1 MKALFLLSALLPAG
15 LIASFLGSAA
25 PQQDETRDDPIE
37 VRGVNLA
44 GDPIEIRGVP
54 LDPLA
59 ARSVSLV
66 QATASGPAAVA
77 TRTKRALAM
86 TVPQDEAAE
95 GRYQVRVVQ
104 TTSDSDGP
112 QESGLTVV
120 AGSPLRGHLFT
131 PHPAP
136 MATALTYAR
145 DSGKTQQAIEDLRKA
160 KTDEEK
166 ADARKQLNSALGDEF
181 DEYLKHQA
189 KELDRLEA
197 KVKKLRGQWD
207 KRREAKDEL
216 VALRIQTLENEANGL
231 GWPAGGGNNFWMG
244 SSGGPASLGTGSWN
258 MAYPPMATIPDVPA
272 VVDVNVIADV
282 ETEEAE
288 EAEEPEEA
296 DADMPAEPS
305 QPRPP
310 RTRNRGR

>member
-25 PQQDETRDDPIE
+25 PQQDETRHDPIE

-44 GDPIEIRGVP
+44 DDPIEIRGVN
-54 LDPLA
+54 LDPIE
-59 ARSVSLV
+59 VQGVNLV
-66 QATASGPAAVA
+66 RAFTAV
-77 TRTKRALAM
+77 R
-86 TVPQDEAAE
+86 QDEAAE
-95 GRYQVRVVQ
+95 GRYKVHVVQ
-104 TTSDSDGP
+104 TTSGSDDP
-112 QESGLTVV
+112 DENGLTVT
-120 AGSPLRGHLFT
+120 GPLRGQLYTT
-131 PHPAP
+131 PSSAGYNAP
-136 MATALTYAR
+136 TTACMALAYYG
-145 DSGKTQQAIEDLRKA
+145 DSGKTQQAIEKLRKA

-181 DEYLKHQA
+181 DEYLKRQA
-189 KELDRLEA
+189 TELDRLDA

-244 SSGGPASLGTGSWN
+244 SSRGPASLGTTSWG
-258 MAYPPMATIPDVPA
+258 MAYPPMTPLPTMPA
-272 VVDVNVIADV
+272 VVDVNVINDV
-282 ETEEAE
+282 DAETAE

-296 DADMPAEPS
+296 DADMPAEPT
-305 QPRPP
+305 QPRQP

>member
-37 VRGVNLA
+37 VRGVNLDPIDA
-44 GDPIEIRGVP
+44 RRVHLDPIEVQGVNLNPIRVQGVN
-54 LDPLA
+54 
-59 ARSVSLV
+59 LV
-66 QATASGPAAVA
+66 QALTAV
-77 TRTKRALAM
+77 R
-86 TVPQDEAAE
+86 QDEAAE
-95 GRYQVRVVQ
+95 GRYQVHVVQ
-104 TTSDSDGP
+104 TTSDSDDP
-112 QESGLTVV
+112 QENGLTVV
-120 AGSPLRGHLFT
+120 AGSPLRGHLLT
-131 PHPAP
+131 PHTAP
-136 MATALTYAR
+136 MATALVYAG
-145 DSGKTQQAIEDLRKA
+145 DSGKTQQAIDKLRKA

-231 GWPAGGGNNFWMG
+231 GWPAGSGNNFWMG
-244 SSGGPASLGTGSWN
+244 SSGGPASLGTTSWG
-258 MAYPPMATIPDVPA
+258 MAYPPMAPIPSMPA
-272 VVDVNVIADV
+272 VFDEYVINDGEA
-282 ETEEAE
+282 ETAE

-296 DADMPAEPS
+296 DADMPPEPA
-305 QPRPP
+305 QPRQP

>member
-44 GDPIEIRGVP
+44 DDPIEIRGVP
-54 LDPLA
+54 LDPVEG
-59 ARSVSLV
+59 RSLNLV
-66 QATASGPAAVA
+66 QATASMPTVVAA
-77 TRTKRALAM
+77 RTKRALAVS
-86 TVPQDEAAE
+86 VPQDEAAE
-95 GRYQVRVVQ
+95 GRYQVHVVQ

-112 QESGLTVV
+112 QENGLTVV
-120 AGSPLRGHLFT
+120 ADRPLRGHLFT
-131 PHPAP
+131 PHLAP

-244 SSGGPASLGTGSWN
+244 SSGGPASLGTTSWG
-258 MAYPPMATIPDVPA
+258 MAYPPMAPIPSMPA
-272 VVDVNVIADV
+272 VVDVNVINDV
-282 ETEEAE
+282 DAETDEETEES
-288 EAEEPEEA
+288 EEA
-296 DADMPAEPS
+296 DADMPADPA
-305 QPRPP
+305 QPRQP